1 MEWVKVVIIHL
12 VSTVSVMTSF
22 PLLKFLELL
31 QDYCLHLCFSGCQD
45 SSTTFHGVVS
55 QIEGR
60 HHTHLMLRPPSN
72 MEENHNIASCK
83 LYHSHSV
90 VSAVLNAK
98 QLIVSAG
105 KRSVGGALPPSKL
118 TGVTL
123 NKEDN
128 SGTCTCTIQL
138 VIHIGTRDT

>member
-1 MEWVKVVIIHL
+1 MS
-12 VSTVSVMTSF
+12 VSSVMANF
-22 PLLKFLELL
+22 PLMKFLELL

-45 SSTTFHGVVS
+45 SKATFHGIIS
-55 QIEGR
+55 QKEGS
-60 HHTHLMLRPPSN
+60 HHTHLMLRTPSN
-72 MEENHNIASCK
+72 LEENHDITSCK

-105 KRSVGGALPPSKL
+105 KKSAGGALPPSKL
-118 TGVTL
+118 TGVAL

-128 SGTCTCTIQL
+128 SGTSTTRTLKSIYPVCSTTIT
-138 VIHIGTRDT
+138 IDMK